1 MSDSPS
7 DIARSREY
15 EMKTYVNS
23 MHAIYVNAVLQN
35 GEIFDIASAKTKA
48 FTEITAAAIVSDS
61 RAIRILRYCLA
72 PSISQM
78 KFGQLFGLKSIESL
92 ERDKVAKGAK
102 LRKLELLAPRIAE
115 FVNQHLDRSRFVWL
129 VDTLTAECR
138 TLANSYAK
146 KWTCS
151 LIADQNAR
159 TEYRNWRKTQQE
171 ALIEQQLISL
181 GYIKSTFRR
190 LVGQRTDIKP
200 GEYTKAQQVR
210 GGIPDASD
218 SADVIVRRNG
228 DEQLVLIEAK
238 AVGVEADAAKRVK
251 ECCHKANVWR
261 SNEQLG
267 EVVVV
272 AVIAG
277 LFAPSNLQ
285 TLQNASVVIIWEHRL
300 TDLAELL

>member
-23 MHAIYVNAVLQN
+23 MRAIYENAVLQN
-35 GEIFDIASAKTKA
+35 GEVFDIASAGTKA
-48 FTEITAAAIVSDS
+48 FTEITALAIISDS
-61 RAIRILRYCLA
+61 RIIKILRYCLA

-78 KFGQLFGLKSIESL
+78 KFGQLFGLATIESF
-92 ERDKVAKGAK
+92 ERDKIVVRSK
-102 LRKLELLAPRIAE
+102 LDDLERLAPRIAE

-151 LIADQNAR
+151 LIADQNAQ

-171 ALIEQQLISL
+171 AAIEQQLISL
-181 GYIKSTFRR
+181 GYVKSTFRGQ
-190 LVGQRTDIKP
+190 VEQRTDINL
-200 GEYTKAQQVR
+200 GEYSKERKVR
-210 GGIPDASD
+210 GGTSQK
-218 SADVIVRRNG
+218 ADVIVRRKRDG
-228 DEQLVLIEAK
+228 QLVLIEAK
-238 AVGVEADAAKRVK
+238 AVGVQLDAFKRVK
-251 ECCHKANVWR
+251 ECCDKARDWK

-277 LFAPSNLQ
+277 FFVEQNLHA
-285 TLQNASVVIIWEHRL
+285 LKNAGAAIVWEHRL